1 MRRLLFASFLL
12 SAAPVM
18 AQTQGAPADDVHSE
32 ASEIIVTAPYARERI
47 DALSSVSVL
56 DADALA
62 RQLAPSIGDTLARQ
76 PGVSASS
83 FAPGASRPI
92 LRGFQGDRVR
102 VLTDGIGAIDASNTS
117 ADHAVTIDPITAERI
132 EVVRGPASL
141 LYGSSAIGGA
151 VNVIDRRI
159 PRRVPEHVHADLI
172 AGFGSAA
179 SERSLGGGI
188 DAPLASGLVAHID
201 GSWRKTD
208 DLRIGGY
215 LLSPGARAEARIG
228 AARGNA
234 EAAELL
240 DKRGRLPNSA
250 TETTTVAGG
259 LAWIGSTANL
269 GVSLARFDTRYGV
282 PERPDLAPPV
292 AGAPAHAHEDVS
304 IDMGQTRLDIR
315 GEAELGGFFERVK
328 LRAGG
333 ADYKHTEF
341 EGADPG
347 TVFRNKGREARLE
360 FVQANRGGWRGA
372 VGLQGYTRKLEAIG
386 DEAFL
391 PPNRTGQFGVFT
403 LQEFDLGRVNLEA
416 SARYEAT
423 EVKASSLRLKRS
435 FDALSGALG
444 ASYAPADDWRLG
456 VNLSRTVRAP
466 SAEEL
471 FSDGP
476 HAATQS
482 YEIGDPDFAAEKAW
496 GLEGFIRTDSAGF
509 NLSAAIYAN
518 WFSDYIYETATG
530 AVKDDLPVFQFRQA
544 DATYVGFELEASAPI
559 ATVGGWTLVADGVA
573 DATRATVKS
582 VGPAPR
588 IPPLRLLGGLE
599 AQGEQLTARVE
610 VERVTAQSRRAA
622 FETRTAAY
630 TMVNASLSWT
640 PFAEARD
647 VTLLLAT
654 NNLFDVDA
662 RRHAS
667 FLKDYAPLAGRD
679 VRLTL
684 RASF

>member
-1 MRRLLFASFLL
+1 MRRTLFATLLL
-12 SAAPVM
+12 SAAPVL
-18 AQTQGAPADDVHSE
+18 AQTTVAQADDVHGES
-32 ASEIIVTAPYARERI
+32 SEIIVTAPYARERI

-56 DADALA
+56 SADKLA
-62 RQLAPSIGDTLARQ
+62 RELAPSIGDTLARQ

-102 VLTDGIGAIDASNTS
+102 VLTDGIGSIDASNTS
-117 ADHAVTIDPITAERI
+117 ADHAVTLDPITAERI

-159 PRRVPEHVHADLI
+159 PTRVPEHVHADLI
-172 AGFGSAA
+172 GGYGSAA
-179 SERSLGGGI
+179 DERSLGGGL
-188 DAPLASGLVAHID
+188 DVALSPTLVAHVD

-215 LLSPGARAEARIG
+215 LLSPAARGEARIG
-228 AARGNA
+228 AAAGNDEA
-234 EAAELL
+234 EELL
-240 DKRGRLPNSA
+240 EERGKLKNSA
-250 TETTTVAGG
+250 TETTTAAGG

-269 GVSLARFDTRYGV
+269 GISLARFDTRYGV
-282 PERPDLAPPV
+282 PERPDLGPPTV
-292 AGAPAHAHEDVS
+292 GGHAHEDVA
-304 IDMGQTRLDIR
+304 IDMGQTRLDLR
-315 GEAELGGFFERVK
+315 GEAELGGLFERVK

-341 EGADPG
+341 EGDETG
-347 TVFRNKGREARLE
+347 TVFKNKGREARLE
-360 FVQANRGGWRGA
+360 FVQAKRGGWRGA

-391 PPNRTGQFGVFT
+391 PPNRTGQLGLFT

-416 SARYEAT
+416 SARFET
-423 EVKASSLRLKRS
+423 SEVKAKLLGLSRS
-435 FDALSGALG
+435 FDALSGAVG
-444 ASYAPADDWRLG
+444 ASFEPSDDWRLG

-471 FSDGP
+471 YSDGP

-482 YEIGDPDFAAEKAW
+482 YEVGDPDFSTEKAV
-496 GLEGFIRTDSAGF
+496 GLEGFVRTETPGF
-509 NLSAAIYAN
+509 SLSAAVYAN
-518 WFSDYIYETATG
+518 WFNDYIYDTATG
-530 AVKDDLPVFQFRQA
+530 AIDDDLPVFEYRQA
-544 DATYVGFELEASAPI
+544 DATYVGFELEASA
-559 ATVGGWTLVADGVA
+559 TVARMGDWTFVADAVA
-573 DATRATVKS
+573 DATRATVKK

-588 IPPLRLLGGLE
+588 IPPLRLLGALE
-599 AQGEQLTARVE
+599 AQSDRLTARAE
-610 VERVTAQSRRAA
+610 VERVTAQDRLAA
-622 FETRTAAY
+622 FETPTDGY
-630 TMVNASLSWT
+630 TMVNASLSWK
-640 PFAEARD
+640 PLADAQD
-647 VTLLLAT
+647 VTLLLSA

-667 FLKDYAPLAGRD
+667 YLKDFAPLAGRD

>member
-1 MRRLLFASFLL
+1 MRRLLLAPFLL
-12 SAAPVM
+12 SAAPVL
-18 AQTQGAPADDVHSE
+18 AQVEVAQGDDLHGDS
-32 ASEIIVTAPYARERI
+32 SEIIVTAPYARERI

-56 DADALA
+56 DAETLA

-159 PRRVPEHVHADLI
+159 PRRAPEHAHVDAI

-179 SERSLGGGI
+179 DERSVGAGVDLPLGT
-188 DAPLASGLVAHID
+188 GLVAHID

-208 DLRIGGY
+208 DLRIGGA
-215 LLSPGARAEARIG
+215 LLSPSARALAAIG
-228 AARGNA
+228 AAAGNDEA
-234 EAAELL
+234 EELL
-240 DKRGRLPNSA
+240 EVRGRLPNSA

-259 LAWIGSTANL
+259 FAWIGERANF

-282 PERPDLAPPV
+282 PERPDLGPPV
-292 AGAPAHAHEDVS
+292 AGAAPHAHEDVV
-304 IDMGQTRLDIR
+304 IDMGQTRIDIR
-315 GEAELGGFFERVK
+315 GEAELGGLFERVK

-333 ADYKHTEF
+333 ADYTHTEF
-341 EGADPG
+341 EGPDPG
-347 TVFRNKGREARLE
+347 TVFNNKGREARLE
-360 FVQANRGGWRGA
+360 FVQAKRGGWRGA

-391 PPNRTGQFGVFT
+391 PPNRTNQFGIFT

-416 SARYEAT
+416 SARFETT
-423 EVKASSLRLKRS
+423 EVKASSLGLKRN
-435 FDALSGALG
+435 FDALSGAVG
-444 ASYAPADDWRLG
+444 ASYEPADDWRLG

-482 YEIGDPDFAAEKAW
+482 YEVGDPGFAAEKAW
-496 GLEGFIRTDSAGF
+496 GLEGFVRADMAGF
-509 NLSAAIYAN
+509 NLSAAVYAN
-518 WFSDYIYETATG
+518 WFSNYIYETATG
-530 AVKDDLPVFQFRQA
+530 AIEDDLPVFEFRQA
-544 DATYVGFELEASAPI
+544 DATYVGFEVEASARLG
-559 ATVGGWTLVADGVA
+559 TVGSWTFVADGVA

-582 VGPAPR
+582 VGAAPR
-588 IPPLRLLGGLE
+588 IPPLRLLGGIE
-599 AQGEQLTARVE
+599 AQGEKLTARAE
-610 VERVTAQSRRAA
+610 VERVTGQDRIAA
-622 FETRTAAY
+622 FETRTPGY
-630 TMVNASLSWT
+630 TMVNASLSWS
-640 PFAEARD
+640 PFAGDRD
-647 VTLLLAT
+647 ITLLLAA

-667 FLKDYAPLAGRD
+667 FLKDFAPLAGRD